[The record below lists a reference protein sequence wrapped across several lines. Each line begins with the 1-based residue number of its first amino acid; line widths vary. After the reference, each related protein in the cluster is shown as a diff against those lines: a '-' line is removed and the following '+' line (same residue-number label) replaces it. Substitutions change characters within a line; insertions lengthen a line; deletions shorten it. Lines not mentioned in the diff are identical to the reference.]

1 MLESAR
7 RRRFAL
13 LPLSFAVTVFA
24 VGAAGFVATAGA
36 PEYSQRVAALAEI
49 VFAEPTAHTAVLSE
63 SSVLLVS
70 AAATEIPVVAAVL
83 AEPPPR
89 PSSPVSPP
97 TSSAVT
103 VAAASGSS
111 PARAL
116 DLPTDLPTPLPTF
129 EAIPSPA
136 SSLPSPAIKGR
147 DQAATPVS
155 TPAGQATPIERR
167 IVTVASTTPP
177 PSATAI
183 VSRYQPEA
191 ASETPAT
198 GQPNSTVA
206 PKAGRKASGT
216 PSPTRSTDDERVK
229 DDYHEQ
235 DDSHD

>member
-70 AAATEIPVVAAVL
+70 AATEIPVVAAVL

-89 PSSPVSPP
+89 PSSPP

-116 DLPTDLPTPLPTF
+116 DLPTPLPTF

>member
-49 VFAEPTAHTAVLSE
+49 VFAEPTAHTADLPE

-89 PSSPVSPP
+89 PSSPASPP

-116 DLPTDLPTPLPTF
+116 DLPTALPTF
-129 EAIPSPA
+129 EAIPSPV
-136 SSLPSPAIKGR
+136 SSLPPPAIKGR
-147 DQAATPVS
+147 DQTATPVS

-177 PSATAI
+177 PSATATAI
-183 VSRYQPEA
+183 VPRDQPEA

-206 PKAGRKASGT
+206 PKAGRKASAT
-216 PSPTRSTDDERVK
+216 PSPTRSTDDERGK
-229 DDYHEQ
+229 DGDREE
-235 DDSHD
+235 DDRDH

>member
-49 VFAEPTAHTAVLSE
+49 VFAEPTAHTAVLPE

-97 TSSAVT
+97 MSSAVT

-111 PARAL
+111 PPRAL
-116 DLPTDLPTPLPTF
+116 DLPTALPTF

-155 TPAGQATPIERR
+155 TPAAQATPIERR

-216 PSPTRSTDDERVK
+216 PSPTRSTGDERGK
-229 DDYHEQ
+229 DDDHDQ
-235 DDSHD
+235 DDRDH

>member
-49 VFAEPTAHTAVLSE
+49 VFAEPAANTADLPE

-89 PSSPVSPP
+89 SSSPASPP

-116 DLPTDLPTPLPTF
+116 DLPTALPTF

-136 SSLPSPAIKGR
+136 SSLPPPAIKGR
-147 DQAATPVS
+147 DQTATPVS

-177 PSATAI
+177 PSAI
-183 VSRYQPEA
+183 VPRDQPGA

-198 GQPNSTVA
+198 GQPNSAVA

-216 PSPTRSTDDERVK
+216 PSPTRSTDDERGK
-229 DDYHEQ
+229 GDDREE
-235 DDSHD
+235 DDRDH

>member
-24 VGAAGFVATAGA
+24 VGAAGFVATAVA

-49 VFAEPTAHTAVLSE
+49 VFAEPTAHTAVLPE

-70 AAATEIPVVAAVL
+70 AATEIPVVAAVL

-89 PSSPVSPP
+89 PSSPP

-216 PSPTRSTDDERVK
+216 PSPTRSTDDERGK